1 MLFHRAGEGD
11 KKISEHLGSVFTVK
25 KKNIHQNKY
34 KCGKNQNLKK
44 KNPKQIVGELI
55 ESLEK
60 SKVDNQKCN
69 FDFFVL
75 QDFNNNAL
83 QFCIQIGQKM
93 C

>member
-1 MLFHRAGEGD
+1 ME
-11 KKISEHLGSVFTVK
+11 KTKT
-25 KKNIHQNKY
+25 
-34 KCGKNQNLKK
+34 LKK

-69 FDFFVL
+69 LDFFVL

-83 QFCIQIGQKM
+83 QFCVQIGQKM
-93 C
+93 LNL